1 MVPPTT
7 LQRVIDG
14 LRGRPIDYDL
24 TPYRV
29 TLAEIAAREPEL
41 GPLTDGRITA
51 RALDLRRR
59 VREGEPLEAAEA
71 EAFALVR
78 EAARRALGQRLF
90 DEQILAGLA
99 LHHGQVAELAT
110 GEGKTLAA
118 VAPAFLNA
126 LSGRGVH
133 VLTFNDYLAR
143 RDAAWMGP
151 VYRSLGQGVGFVQE
165 GLDVAARRRAY
176 GADVTYATAKEAGF
190 DYLRDGLALDP
201 TDLVHRPFHLAIVDE
216 ADSILI
222 DEARIPLVIAGE
234 TGASSAGLERIAALV
249 RGLRPGVDFDTDEYG
264 HNIALTE
271 AGTAR
276 VEGLLG
282 CGALFS
288 TDNLTLHA
296 HVRNAL
302 HAEHLLRRDVD
313 YVVRAGRVELVDDFT
328 GRVADRRRWP
338 DGLHAALEAKEGVR
352 QQPEGRILGSI
363 TLQHFLRLY
372 PRVAG
377 MTATA
382 EPAAEELFDFYGLR
396 VAVLPTHRPTVRVDH
411 DNLVFSHQAAKRQ
424 ALVEEIVRVH
434 GTGRPVL
441 VGTASV
447 SESEH
452 LAAALRAAGVV
463 GQVLNAKNDER
474 EAQVVAAAGAL
485 GALTLSTNMAGRG
498 TDIRLGG
505 PDEKERDRVVALG
518 GLYVLGTNRH
528 ESRRIDR
535 QLRGRAGRQGDPGSS
550 RFFVS
555 LEDDLVRRYGVEKLV
570 TARHVPP
577 RREGPVENPLVAAEI
592 ARAQRIVEGE
602 SLEIRRTLYAYSAP
616 VERQRRAME
625 RRRRRILE
633 SAEPRDALVDD
644 CASRLADLHPGMG
657 EGARL
662 AIARR
667 VVLLTLDRGWSDHL
681 AEARDLQD
689 DSHLL
694 AFGGKYPL
702 AEFQRQVG
710 EAFPA
715 LVERLE
721 DEALRAVDAVVV
733 GPDGV
738 DWEASGLRGP
748 SATWTYLIGENP
760 FGAGAGLSPSHRP
773 QMLFAAAALAPLFVL
788 HGVALLWKRF
798 KDRRGR
804 QAAGPND
811 DRGSR

>member
-1 MVPPTT
+1 MRQAPSR
-7 LQRVIDG
+7 LLRAASR

-24 TPYRV
+24 VEHRAR
-29 TLAEIAAREPEL
+29 LAEIVALEPSLLALPDEAIRE
-41 GPLTDGRITA
+41 
-51 RALDLRRR
+51 RAQGLRRR
-59 VREGEPLEAAEA
+59 ANGGEPLEALEA
-71 EAFALVR
+71 LAFALVR
-78 EAARRALGQRLF
+78 EAARRSLGQRPF
-90 DEQILAGLA
+90 DVQILAGLA
-99 LHHGQVAELAT
+99 LQRGQVAELAT

-126 LSGRGVH
+126 LSGLGVH
-133 VLTFNDYLAR
+133 LLTFNDYLAR

-151 VYRSLGQGVGFVQE
+151 VYRFLGLEVAYVQE
-165 GLDVAARRRAY
+165 GMDVAARRGAY
-176 GADVTYATAKEAGF
+176 AADVTYATAKEAGF
-190 DYLRDGLALDP
+190 DHLRDGLRLEP
-201 TDLVHRPFHLAIVDE
+201 SQLVHRPFHLALVDE

-222 DEARIPLVIAGE
+222 DEARVPLVIAGE
-234 TGASSAGLERIAALV
+234 TGASSAGLERLAALV
-249 RGLRPGVDFDTDEYG
+249 RVLRLGVDFDTDEYG

-276 VEGLLG
+276 VEGVLG

-288 TDNLTLHA
+288 TGNLTLHA

-313 YVVRAGRVELVDDFT
+313 YIVRDGKVELVDDFT

-352 QQPEGRILGSI
+352 QQPEGQILGSI

-372 PRVAG
+372 LKLAG

-396 VAVLPTHRPTVRVDH
+396 VAVVPTHRPRIRVDQE
-411 DNLVFSHQAAKRQ
+411 DVVFTHKAAKRQ
-424 ALVEEIVRVH
+424 ALVREIARMH
-434 GTGRPVL
+434 ATGRPVL

-447 SESEH
+447 GESEE

-474 EAQVVAAAGAL
+474 EAQVVAAAGAP
-485 GALTLSTNMAGRG
+485 GAITLSTNMAGRG

-518 GLYVLGTNRH
+518 GLHVIGSNRH
-528 ESRRIDR
+528 ESRRIDD

-555 LEDDLVRRYGVEKLV
+555 LEDDLVRRYGVERLV
-570 TARHVPP
+570 TARHLP
-577 RREGPVENPLVAAEI
+577 GPQEAPLERPLVAAEI
-592 ARAQRIVEGE
+592 ARVQRIVEGE
-602 SLEIRRTLYAYSAP
+602 SLEIRRSLYAYSAP

-625 RRRRRILE
+625 RRRLAVL
-633 SAEPRDALVDD
+633 AETDSDEGLVEA
-644 CASRLADLHPGMG
+644 CA
-657 EGARL
+657 ARL
-662 AIARR
+662 AELHPSLSEADRLAAARR
-667 VVLLTLDRGWSDHL
+667 VALLTLDRCWADYL
-681 AEARDLQD
+681 AEVRDVRE

-702 AEFQRQVG
+702 VEFQRQVG
-710 EAFPA
+710 EAFPI
-715 LVERLE
+715 LVEGIFE
-721 DEALRAVDAVVV
+721 EAVEATAGIVV

-738 DWEASGLRGP
+738 DWGAAGLRGP

-760 FGAGAGLSPSHRP
+760 FGAGGWLSPSHRP
-773 QMLFAAAALAPLFVL
+773 QVLFAAAALAPLLVL
-788 HGVALLWKRF
+788 QGLALLWKRF
-798 KDRRGR
+798 RDRRDR
-804 QAAGPND
+804 PAA
-811 DRGSR
+811 